1 MSTGTRALE
10 GDILLDDSRTRNRLP
25 TLLEVLSRRT
35 QSPVDLFA
43 FYVFMRDQQRSVDYL
58 DFWLDVA
65 QHMVLCR
72 AFVRELRRSM
82 LYETPDMEGKQGSKR
97 SSQILHD
104 LGEPGPSGGSLKS
117 QDQQDQ
123 RLSAFLREGK
133 DSGSHHASAQ
143 HSQKDSSESHH
154 SRQTTPGG
162 PGAGPGTGT
171 GTGQTTPGALEQPR
185 PSFMTSNFGDSSSP
199 GTGNHSSPQH
209 TVKRQD
215 VKSSAEKILYT
226 YLLQGAEREIIVP
239 DHILQE
245 VTEAIEEQGRDDPE
259 LFDNARDYVFAAM
272 ERDAFPGFLRA
283 RALGNL
289 VPPSLL
295 VRIGIGCVAMF
306 GGWWAAFCLLFLDYT
321 RVNRLYIILPFAVG
335 VYMLVS
341 HQYSTDPIMAFLGY
355 SEITF
360 MNFFKVKEP
369 FVRGLLVKR
378 ALVACAWIIGVTA
391 AWVVLFVFVPGKR
404 L

>member
-1 MSTGTRALE
+1 
-10 GDILLDDSRTRNRLP
+10 
-25 TLLEVLSRRT
+25 
-35 QSPVDLFA
+35 
-43 FYVFMRDQQRSVDYL
+43 
-58 DFWLDVA
+58 
-65 QHMVLCR
+65 
-72 AFVRELRRSM
+72 M

-104 LGEPGPSGGSLKS
+104 LAEPDPPAGSIKS
-117 QDQQDQ
+117 HDQQDQ

-162 PGAGPGTGT
+162 PGAGT
-171 GTGQTTPGALEQPR
+171 GTGQTTPAGLEQPR

-215 VKSSAEKILYT
+215 LKSSAEKILYT

-295 VRIGIGCVAMF
+295 LRIAIGCVAMF

-369 FVRGLLVKR
+369 FVRSLLVKR